1 MNGVLGGFKNMLRQW
16 RINLKKRKQKEK
28 KQKETNKKITKYPR
42 LTSFIYSAIAIIYS
56 PFGYIFAKN
65 NEQAE
70 FEKPKLYKKFEEINI
85 ELDKIIIGEKQN
97 IKNIERKIEK
107 LKKETNQ
114 PMSKIAKN
122 YFDNKLKE
130 IEIKTSFI
138 KNPNKISTIEA
149 KIISDSL
156 EKNIA
161 NKNIN
166 KNKNINSK

>member
-28 KQKETNKKITKYPR
+28 RQKEANKKITKYPR

-65 NEQAE
+65 NEQAK

-107 LKKETNQ
+107 LKKESNQ
-114 PMSKIAKN
+114 PMSKTAKN

-130 IEIKTSFI
+130 LDDK
-138 KNPNKISTIEA
+138 KYKR
-149 KIISDSL
+149 
-156 EKNIA
+156 
-161 NKNIN
+161 
-166 KNKNINSK
+166 